1 MTVPDPR
8 HLLPLPSQDFQV
20 LLSLVESPRHAYGLA
35 TAVETEGRTGV
46 RLEIGSLYRMLARL
60 TSQGL
65 IKDFDPPPAAEG
77 HEARRKYY
85 RITRFGREVAAAE
98 AARLEQ
104 VVRLARK
111 HRLLPAKS
119 ER

>member
-1 MTVPDPR
+1 M
-8 HLLPLPSQDFQV
+8 
-20 LLSLVESPRHAYGLA
+20 LLSLADAPRHAYGLA
-35 TAVETEGRTGV
+35 SAVETQDETGI

-60 TSQGL
+60 TSLGL
-65 IKDFDPPPAAEG
+65 ISAFDPPEDAEG

-85 RITRFGREVAAAE
+85 RLTAFGRQVARAE

-111 HRLLPAKS
+111 HRFLPAKD